1 MLLEKSR
8 EPKQQFSIAWI
19 MTSQGLPYTMIM
31 RELQDGVLESGKQ
44 KKQEQWRMQ
53 IFAKKPVLKYV

>member
-1 MLLEKSR
+1 
-8 EPKQQFSIAWI
+8 